1 MMGFIKIGKSYINSY
16 EIASVIYGVIYGV
29 TAQTQIYTTNG
40 EIRYTETPV
49 EEVMQL
55 IKEAREECEGRR

>member
-16 EIASVIYGVIYGV
+16 EIASVICGAVYDQ
-29 TAQTQIYTTNG
+29 TQTQIYTTNG
-40 EIRYTETPV
+40 EIQYTKTSV